1 MWLRLRVIQIN
12 WLYPS
17 GGGWFPQLLT
27 DRASLF
33 ALDSPADYTG
43 RRQKELSN
51 TGKINSDYKERGN
64 TKDTVRLI
72 TLWHLNQLLF
82 NSIWWAINFYFLM
95 VKFRLF
101 DLKLFFVLVSLFYS
115 SQETFTQNWILK
127 NIVRE
132 ILSYSL
138 MFITEKFI
146 NFIKIITCTIFGVFY
161 NLQENNIFVFM

>member
-1 MWLRLRVIQIN
+1 
-12 WLYPS
+12 
-17 GGGWFPQLLT
+17 
-27 DRASLF
+27 
-33 ALDSPADYTG
+33 
-43 RRQKELSN
+43 
-51 TGKINSDYKERGN
+51 
-64 TKDTVRLI
+64 
-72 TLWHLNQLLF
+72 
-82 NSIWWAINFYFLM
+82 M

-101 DLKLFFVLVSLFYS
+101 DLKLKLFFVLVSLFYS